1 MGARERLLDFIWVLN
16 RIVKYRCTEKGV
28 RFKKNKKID
37 TKKAL

>member
-1 MGARERLLDFIWVLN
+1 MGARERLLNFIWVLN

-28 RFKKNKKID
+28 RSVKIQKID

>member
-1 MGARERLLDFIWVLN
+1 MGARERLLNFIWVLN

-28 RFKKNKKID
+28 RLVKVQKID